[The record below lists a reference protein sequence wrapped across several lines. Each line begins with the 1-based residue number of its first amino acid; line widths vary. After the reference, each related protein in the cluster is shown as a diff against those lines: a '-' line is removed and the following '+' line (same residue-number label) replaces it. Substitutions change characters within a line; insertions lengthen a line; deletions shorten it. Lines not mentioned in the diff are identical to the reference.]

1 MRLFEK
7 KFAEFLAAK
16 ICFCALILISIWMFR
31 KGWGKCTASYFI
43 YVLCTMI
50 CKSIPCIFFWVVR
63 SSQKREDVKF
73 PGNQSQFTVKCLD
86 GCRCSDS
93 FGGKKQILNKKQE
106 SGGVIKFTLFKNKQK
121 TTETNKHTKKT
132 ANTTSTVGVGE
143 GRE

>member
-1 MRLFEK
+1 MH
-7 KFAEFLAAK
+7 
-16 ICFCALILISIWMFR
+16 
-31 KGWGKCTASYFI
+31 
-43 YVLCTMI
+43 
-50 CKSIPCIFFWVVR
+50 FFWVVR

-121 TTETNKHTKKT
+121 KTETNKHTKK
-132 ANTTSTVGVGE
+132 NSQHNIDNWGG
-143 GRE
+143 GRAGIKGWKMWA

>member
-1 MRLFEK
+1 MDVQEGVGQVHCILFH
-7 KFAEFLAAK
+7 
-16 ICFCALILISIWMFR
+16 
-31 KGWGKCTASYFI
+31 
-43 YVLCTMI
+43 LCPLYNDMQ
-50 CKSIPCIFFWVVR
+50 KHSMHFFWVVR

-121 TTETNKHTKKT
+121 TTETNKHTKK
-132 ANTTSTVGVGE
+132 NSQHNIDSWGGGRVGIKGWKMWA
-143 GRE
+143 